1 MRILRLCLIGW
12 LACGIV
18 SAHAASSDENA
29 APAAPLFDAAMSRG
43 DVLLAGGDNTGAEKQ
58 YRIALQQGPTG
69 ESRAD
74 ALHKLGIALAQQ
86 QRFEEAEPLVDS
98 AEQIAR
104 LQGNGILLA
113 DVLRAKTFILY
124 KTGRVDAARATFREA
139 KNILESA
146 SNAWKTDS
154 DGTTWVHIASAQKF
168 PERIGPFK
176 RLRRTIL
183 DEAGQNVVVHYRIGE
198 RGWGAALASVYISVD
213 RGVPL
218 AGEFDAT
225 ANEIV
230 RQYPDATEI
239 RRGGIERADLSGY
252 EAVFDLPPSPS
263 GKVRRTSLA
272 AFESGNV
279 LIRIRSSYPVDEAE
293 KQSGEVNGLTRTI
306 LSSLTRP

>member
-1 MRILRLCLIGW
+1 MRILRLCLLGW

-69 ESRAD
+69 EARAD

-86 QRFEEAEPLVDS
+86 ERFDEAEPLVLS

-104 LQGNGILLA
+104 VQGNGILLA
-113 DVLRAKTFILY
+113 DVLRAKTFVLY
-124 KTGRVDAARATFREA
+124 KTGRVEAARATFREA

-146 SNAWKTDS
+146 SNAWKTDG

-183 DEAGQNVVVHYRIGE
+183 DEAGQNVVVHYRVGD
-198 RGWGAALASVYISVD
+198 RGWGAALASVYVSVD

-225 ANEIV
+225 VNEIA
-230 RQYPDATEI
+230 RQYPNATEI
-239 RRGGIERADLSGY
+239 RRGGIEQAGLSGY
-252 EAVFDLPPSPS
+252 EAVFDLPPSDA
-263 GKVRRTSLA
+263 GKTRRTSLT
-272 AFESGNV
+272 AFMSGNV
-279 LIRIRSSYPVDEAE
+279 LIRVRSSYPSSEATRR
-293 KQSGEVNGLTRTI
+293 SGEVSGLTRAI
-306 LSSLTRP
+306 LYALTRP

>member
-1 MRILRLCLIGW
+1 MKILRLCLLGW
-12 LACGIV
+12 LACGLV
-18 SAHAASSDENA
+18 SAHAASSDKKA

-43 DVLLAGGDNTGAEKQ
+43 DVLLAGGDNPGAEKQ

-69 ESRAD
+69 EARAD

-86 QRFEEAEPLVDS
+86 QRFDEAEPLVDS

-104 LQGNGILLA
+104 VQGNGILLA

-146 SNAWKTDS
+146 SNTWKTDG
-154 DGTTWVHIASAQKF
+154 DGTTWVHIASGQKF
-168 PERIGPFK
+168 PARIGPFN

-183 DEAGQNVVVHYRIGE
+183 DEAGQSVVVHDRIGE
-198 RGWGAALASVYISVD
+198 RGWGAALASVYVSVD
-213 RGVPL
+213 RGVTL

-225 ANEIV
+225 ANEII
-230 RQYPDATEI
+230 RQYPDAQQI
-239 RRGGIERADLSGY
+239 LRGGLERAGLSGHQG
-252 EAVFDLPPSPS
+252 VFDLSPSPT
-263 GKVRRTSLA
+263 GKIRQTSLS
-272 AFESGNV
+272 AFEAGNV
-279 LIRIRSSYPVDEAE
+279 LIRIRSSYPAAEAE
-293 KQSGEVNGLTRTI
+293 KRSGQIDGLTRTI